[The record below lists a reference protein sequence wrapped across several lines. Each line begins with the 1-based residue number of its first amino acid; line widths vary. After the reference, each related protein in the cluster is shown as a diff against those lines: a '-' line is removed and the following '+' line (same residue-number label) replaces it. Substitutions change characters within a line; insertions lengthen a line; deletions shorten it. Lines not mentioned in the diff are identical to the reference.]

1 MKLSTPKFSLA
12 KKPLKLLIYYRLLDI
27 IFIDTL
33 DLYKKNNNRKMI
45 TDTQIFIA
53 LVLALI
59 SALLAIRLGT
69 KLYA

>member
-1 MKLSTPKFSLA
+1 M
-12 KKPLKLLIYYRLLDI
+12 
-27 IFIDTL
+27 FIGISDFR
-33 DLYKKNNNRKMI
+33 KKNLIMI

-69 KLYA
+69 KLYV